1 MSSLLAI
8 GKTGLYAAQAALSTT
23 GHNITNANVAGY
35 SRQVVV
41 QATAAAL
48 NTGVGFMGTGTQISQ
63 IKRYSDDFLN
73 TQVRTAQ
80 AGTSGLESYYS
91 QIKQID
97 NLLADTTSGLT
108 PATQGFFKGIQDM
121 AANRASVPSR
131 QAMLS
136 SAETLATRLN
146 DLDARLGQI
155 REGVNSEIES
165 SVTAINTYA
174 KQIAKLNDQI
184 GNYASSDQRPP
195 NDLLDQRDQ
204 LVLELNKYVKADAR
218 PGDNNSLT
226 VSIGNGQPLV
236 VGQDSFQLA
245 AMASPTDLS
254 RLEVGYLVGGKVSV
268 LPDGA
273 LPGGKLGGAL
283 DFRST
288 TLDKAQSQLGKIAVG
303 LAFEFNQQ
311 HELGL
316 DQNGQPGKPFF
327 NIAPGFVGASI
338 NNAKGTAADPAAAVT
353 AKIVDPS
360 KLSDNDYE
368 VKFND
373 GEYHVV
379 SLPSRQA
386 VGSVEPDADGNA
398 TLVVNGVEL
407 SFSERP
413 RQGDTFLV
421 RPTIN
426 GASDF
431 KVLINDVSQI
441 AAAAPILGG
450 DLPTNTGTGKI
461 SETKVDSEF
470 LDTPPALPITLTFN
484 KGTPAAPPAPATP
497 DTLTGFPAGETIYK
511 VDAKGNKTEITGPVE
526 FENGATYSFGGI
538 SVTMTG
544 APNGGDQF
552 TISDNSSGVGDT
564 RNIAALGEL
573 QTKNIFNGGTATL
586 QSSYAQMVSE
596 VGNKTREVQ
605 INAAAGNAQLAQAQ
619 GAQADV
625 SGVNLDEEATNLIK
639 YQQAYQAASKVMQIA
654 GTIFD
659 SLLSISR

>member
-48 NTGVGFMGTGTQISQ
+48 NTGVGFMGTGTQIAQ

-73 TQVRTAQ
+73 TQVRNAQ
-80 AGTSGLESYYS
+80 AGSSGLESYYS

-108 PATQGFFKGIQDM
+108 PATQSFFKGVQDM

-136 SAETLATRLN
+136 NAESLATRLN
-146 DLDARLGQI
+146 GLDARLGEI

-174 KQIAKLNDQI
+174 QQIAKLNEQI
-184 GNYASSDQRPP
+184 GNYASSPQRPP

-204 LVLELNKYVKADAR
+204 LVLELNKYVKATVL

-245 AMASPTDLS
+245 TMQSPTDLT
-254 RLEVGYLVGGKVSV
+254 RLEVGYQVGNKVSV

-273 LPGGKLGGAL
+273 LPGGKLGGVL
-283 DFRST
+283 DFRSN
-288 TLDKAQSQLGKIAVG
+288 TLDKAQSQLGKIAIG
-303 LAFEFNQQ
+303 LAFEFNRQ

-316 DQNGQPGKPFF
+316 DQNGEPGKAFF
-327 NIAPGFVGASI
+327 NEAPAYVGKSV
-338 NNAKGTAADPAAAVT
+338 NSSPLSTSELT
-353 AKIVDPS
+353 AKVVDPS
-360 KLSDNDYE
+360 KLTDNDYE
-368 VKFND
+368 VKFSE
-373 GEYHVV
+373 GRYHVL
-379 SLPSRQA
+379 SLPDRTS

-398 TLVVNGVEL
+398 TFEVGGVEMT
-407 SFSERP
+407 FSKSARE
-413 RQGDTFLV
+413 GDTFLV

-426 GASDF
+426 GAADF
-431 KVLINDVSQI
+431 KVLATDVSQI
-441 AAAAPILGG
+441 AAAAPVLSNE
-450 DLPTNTGTGKI
+450 PSTNTGSGKI
-461 SETKVDSEF
+461 SEIKVDSEF

-484 KGTPAAPPAPATP
+484 KGADGAA
-497 DTLTGFPAGETIYK
+497 DTLTGFPAGETVYK
-511 VDAKGNKTEITGPVE
+511 VDDKGNKTPITGDVV

-544 APNGGDQF
+544 APGGGDKF
-552 TISDNSSGVGDT
+552 EIADNSSGVGDT

-573 QTKNIFNGGTATL
+573 QTKNIFNGGTATI

-605 INAAAGNAQLAQAQ
+605 INASANNALLAQAQ

-625 SGVNLDEEATNLIK
+625 AGVNLDEEATNLIK

-659 SLLSISR
+659 SLLSIGR

>member
-1 MSSLLAI
+1 MSNLLAI
-8 GKTGLYAAQAALSTT
+8 GRTGLYAAQAALATT

-41 QATAAAL
+41 QATSAAL
-48 NTGVGFMGTGTQISQ
+48 NTGVGFVGTGTQISQ

-73 TQVRTAQ
+73 TQVRNAQ
-80 AGTSGLESYYS
+80 ASSSGLESYFS

-97 NLLADTTSGLT
+97 NMLADTTSGLT
-108 PATQGFFKGIQDM
+108 PAMQGFFKGVQDM

-136 SAETLATRLN
+136 NAESLATRLN
-146 DLDARLGQI
+146 GLDARLNEI
-155 REGVNSEIES
+155 RDGVNSEIES

-174 KQIAKLNDQI
+174 KQIAKLNEQI
-184 GNYASSDQRPP
+184 STYASSPQRPP

-204 LVLELNKYVKADAR
+204 LVLELNKYVKATVL

-245 AMASPTDLS
+245 TMQSPTDLT
-254 RLEVGYLVGGKVSV
+254 RLEVGYQVGNKVAV

-273 LPGGKLGGAL
+273 LPGGKLGGVL
-283 DFRST
+283 EFRSN
-288 TLDKAQSQLGKIAVG
+288 TLDKAQNQLGKIALG
-303 LAFEFNQQ
+303 LAYEFNRQ

-316 DQNGQPGKPFF
+316 DQNGKPGKAFF
-327 NIAPGFVGASI
+327 NEAPAVVGKSI
-338 NNAKGTAADPAAAVT
+338 NNSPLSTGEVAAKVT
-353 AKIVDPS
+353 DPS
-360 KLSDNDYE
+360 KLQDSDYEIRFNEGKYSVVRLSDNTP
-368 VKFND
+368 VA
-373 GEYHVV
+373 
-379 SLPSRQA
+379 SA
-386 VGSVEPDADGNA
+386 TPDADGNA
-398 TLVVNGVEL
+398 TLEYGGVEFN
-407 SFSERP
+407 FSGGARN
-413 RQGDTFLV
+413 GDVFLV

-426 GASDF
+426 GAADF
-431 KVLINDVSQI
+431 KVLTNDISQI

-450 DLPTNTGTGKI
+450 EASTNTGTGKLG
-461 SETKVDSEF
+461 ETKVDRDF

-484 KGTPAAPPAPATP
+484 KGAGGAP
-497 DTLTGFPAGETIYK
+497 DTITGFPAGETVYK
-511 VDAKGNKTEITGPVE
+511 VDDKGNKTPITGDVV
-526 FENGATYSFGGI
+526 FEDGATYSFGGVT
-538 SVTMTG
+538 VTMTG
-544 APNGGDQF
+544 APNGGDKF

-605 INAAAGNAQLAQAQ
+605 INASASNALLAQAA

>member
-41 QATAAAL
+41 QATSAAL
-48 NTGVGFMGTGTQISQ
+48 NTGVGFMGTGTQIAQ

-73 TQVRTAQ
+73 TQVRNAQ
-80 AGTSGLESYYS
+80 ASSSGLESYYS

-108 PATQGFFKGIQDM
+108 PATQSFFKGVQDM

-136 SAETLATRLN
+136 NAESLATRLN
-146 DLDARLGQI
+146 GLDARLGEI

-174 KQIAKLNDQI
+174 QQIAKLNEQI
-184 GNYASSDQRPP
+184 GNYASSPQRPP

-204 LVLELNKYVKADAR
+204 LVLELNKYVKASVL

-245 AMASPTDLS
+245 TMQSPTDLT
-254 RLEVGYLVGGKVSV
+254 RLEVGYQVGDKVSV

-273 LPGGKLGGAL
+273 LPGGKLGGVL
-283 DFRST
+283 DFRSN
-288 TLDKAQSQLGKIAVG
+288 TLDKAQSQLGKIAIG
-303 LAFEFNQQ
+303 LAFEFNRQ

-316 DQNGQPGKPFF
+316 DQNGEPGQKFF
-327 NIAPGFVGASI
+327 NEAPAYVGASI
-338 NNAKGTAADPAAAVT
+338 HNAQGDEDNPAAKLE
-353 AKIVDPS
+353 AKVIDPS
-360 KLSDNDYE
+360 ALTDNDYE
-368 VKFND
+368 VKFD
-373 GEYHVV
+373 KGEYKVF
-379 SLPSRQA
+379 SLPDRKM
-386 VGSVEPDADGNA
+386 VGSVAPDAVGDA
-398 TLVVNGVEL
+398 TLEVGGVEMT
-407 SFSERP
+407 FSNNA

-426 GASDF
+426 GAADF
-431 KVLINDVSQI
+431 KVLANDVSQI
-441 AAAAPILGG
+441 AAAAPVLSKEP
-450 DLPTNTGTGKI
+450 LTNTGSGKI
-461 SETKVDSEF
+461 SEVKVEKEF
-470 LDTPPALPITLTFN
+470 LDTPPTLPITLTFN
-484 KGTPAAPPAPATP
+484 KGTPAGPDTPATP
-497 DTLTGFPAGETIYK
+497 DTLTGFPAGETVYK
-511 VDAKGNKTEITGPVE
+511 VDAKGNKDPIIGDVV

-538 SVTMTG
+538 TVTMTG
-544 APNGGDQF
+544 APNGNDKF
-552 TISDNSSGVGDT
+552 EIASNADGVGDT

-573 QTKNIFNGGTATL
+573 QTKNIFNGDTATI

-605 INAAAGNAQLAQAQ
+605 INASASNALLAQAA

-659 SLLSISR
+659 SLLSIGR

>member
-41 QATAAAL
+41 QATSAAL
-48 NTGVGFMGTGTQISQ
+48 NTGVGFMGTGTQIAQ

-73 TQVRTAQ
+73 TQVRNAQ
-80 AGTSGLESYYS
+80 ASSSGLESYYS

-108 PATQGFFKGIQDM
+108 PAMQGFFKGVQDM

-136 SAETLATRLN
+136 NAESLATRLN
-146 DLDARLGQI
+146 GLDARLGEI

-174 KQIAKLNDQI
+174 QQIAKLNEQI
-184 GNYASSDQRPP
+184 GNYASSPQRPP

-204 LVLELNKYVKADAR
+204 LVLELNKYVKATVL

-245 AMASPTDLS
+245 TMQSPTDLT
-254 RLEVGYLVGGKVSV
+254 RLEVGYQVGDKVSV

-273 LPGGKLGGAL
+273 LPGGKLGGVL
-283 DFRST
+283 DFRSN
-288 TLDKAQSQLGKIAVG
+288 TLDKAQSQLGKIAIG
-303 LAFEFNQQ
+303 LAFEFNRQ

-316 DQNGQPGKPFF
+316 DQNGEPGQKFF
-327 NIAPGFVGASI
+327 NEAPAYVGASI
-338 NNAKGTAADPAAAVT
+338 HNAQGDEDNPAAKLE
-353 AKIVDPS
+353 AKVIDPS
-360 KLSDNDYE
+360 ALTDNDYE
-368 VKFND
+368 VKFD
-373 GEYHVV
+373 KGEYKVF
-379 SLPSRQA
+379 SLPDRKM
-386 VGSVEPDADGNA
+386 VGSVAPDAVGDA
-398 TLVVNGVEL
+398 TLEVGGVEMT
-407 SFSERP
+407 FSNNA

-426 GASDF
+426 GAADF
-431 KVLINDVSQI
+431 KVLANDVSQI
-441 AAAAPILGG
+441 AAAAPIATSVPL
-450 DLPTNTGTGKI
+450 TNTGTAKI
-461 SETKVDSEF
+461 SEGKVDGNF
-470 LDTPPALPITLTFN
+470 LTARPALPVTLVYDQQT
-484 KGTPAAPPAPATP
+484 GA
-497 DTLTGFPAGETIYK
+497 LGGFPVGATVTVTNSRGESS
-511 VDAKGNKTEITGPVE
+511 DMPADEVE
-526 FENGATYSFGGI
+526 FENGSTYQFSGI
-538 SVTMTG
+538 SVTLTG
-544 APNGGDQF
+544 APGDGDKF
-552 TISDNSSGVGDT
+552 EIAANNSGVGDT

-573 QTKNIFNGGTATL
+573 QTKNIFKNGTATL
-586 QSSYAQMVSE
+586 QSSYAQMVSQ

-605 INAAAGNAQLAQAQ
+605 INAEAGNALLAQAQ
-619 GAQADV
+619 GAHADV
-625 SGVNLDEEATNLIK
+625 AGVNLDEEATNLIK

-659 SLLSISR
+659 TLLSISR

>member
-48 NTGVGFMGTGTQISQ
+48 NTGVGFMGTGTQIAQ

-73 TQVRTAQ
+73 TQVRNAQ
-80 AGTSGLESYYS
+80 ASTSGLESYYS

-108 PATQGFFKGIQDM
+108 PAMQGFFKGVQDM

-136 SAETLATRLN
+136 SAESLATRLN
-146 DLDARLGQI
+146 GLDARLGEI
-155 REGVNSEIES
+155 REGVNAEIES

-174 KQIAKLNDQI
+174 KQIAKLNEQI
-184 GNYASSDQRPP
+184 GNYASSPQRPP

-204 LVLELNKYVKADAR
+204 LVLELNKYVKATVL

-245 AMASPTDLS
+245 TMQSPTDLT
-254 RLEVGYLVGGKVSV
+254 RLEVGYQVGDKVSV

-273 LPGGKLGGAL
+273 LPGGKLGGVL
-283 DFRST
+283 EFRSN
-288 TLDKAQSQLGKIAVG
+288 TLDKAQSQLGKIAIG
-303 LAFEFNQQ
+303 LAYEFNRQ

-316 DQNGQPGKPFF
+316 DQNGQPGKAFF
-327 NIAPGFVGASI
+327 NEAPAYVGKSV
-338 NNAKGTAADPAAAVT
+338 NSSPLSTSELT
-353 AKIVDPS
+353 AKVVDPS
-360 KLSDNDYE
+360 KLTDNDYE
-368 VKFND
+368 VKFSE
-373 GEYHVV
+373 GRYHVL
-379 SLPSRQA
+379 SLPDRTS
-386 VGSVEPDADGNA
+386 VGSVAPDANGDA
-398 TLVVNGVEL
+398 TLEIGGVEMT
-407 SFSERP
+407 FSKSARE
-413 RQGDTFLV
+413 GDTFLV

-426 GASDF
+426 GAADF
-431 KVLINDVSQI
+431 KVLATDVSQI
-441 AAAAPILGG
+441 AAAAPVLSNE
-450 DLPTNTGTGKI
+450 PSSNTGSGKI
-461 SETKVDSEF
+461 SEIKVDSEF
-470 LDTPPALPITLTFN
+470 LDTPPTLPITLTFN
-484 KGTPAAPPAPATP
+484 KGAAGAP
-497 DTLTGFPAGETIYK
+497 DTLTGFPVGETVYK
-511 VDAKGNKTEITGPVE
+511 VDDKGNKTPITGDVV

-538 SVTMTG
+538 TVTMTG
-544 APNGGDQF
+544 APGGGDKF
-552 TISDNSSGVGDT
+552 EIASNVNGVGDT

-573 QTKNIFNGGTATL
+573 QTKNIFNGGTATV

-605 INAAAGNAQLAQAQ
+605 INASASNSLLAQAA

-659 SLLSISR
+659 SLLSIGR

>member
-1 MSSLLAI
+1 MSNLLAI
-8 GKTGLYAAQAALSTT
+8 GRTGLYAAQAALATT

-41 QATAAAL
+41 QATNAAL
-48 NTGVGFMGTGTQISQ
+48 NTGVGFVGTGTQISQ

-73 TQVRTAQ
+73 TQVRNAQ
-80 AGTSGLESYYS
+80 ASSSGLESYFS

-97 NLLADTTSGLT
+97 NMLADGTSGLT
-108 PATQGFFKGIQDM
+108 PAMQGFFKGVQDM

-136 SAETLATRLN
+136 NAESLATRLN
-146 DLDARLGQI
+146 GLDARLNEI
-155 REGVNSEIES
+155 RDGVNSEIES

-174 KQIAKLNDQI
+174 KQIAKLNEQI
-184 GNYASSDQRPP
+184 STYASSPQRPP

-204 LVLELNKYVKADAR
+204 LVLELNKYVKATVL

-245 AMASPTDLS
+245 TMQSPTDLT
-254 RLEVGYLVGGKVSV
+254 RLEVGYQVGNKVAV

-273 LPGGKLGGAL
+273 LPGGKLGGVL
-283 DFRST
+283 EFRSN
-288 TLDKAQSQLGKIAVG
+288 TLDKAQNQLGKIALG
-303 LAFEFNQQ
+303 LAYEFNRQ

-316 DQNGQPGKPFF
+316 DQNGKPGKAFF
-327 NIAPGFVGASI
+327 NEAPAVVGKST
-338 NNAKGTAADPAAAVT
+338 NNSPLSTGEVAAKVT
-353 AKIVDPS
+353 DPS
-360 KLSDNDYE
+360 KLQDSDYEIRFNEGKYSVVRLSDNTP
-368 VKFND
+368 VA
-373 GEYHVV
+373 
-379 SLPSRQA
+379 SA
-386 VGSVEPDADGNA
+386 TPDADGNA
-398 TLVVNGVEL
+398 TLEYGGVEFN
-407 SFSERP
+407 FSGGARN
-413 RQGDTFLV
+413 GDVFLV

-426 GASDF
+426 GAADF
-431 KVLINDVSQI
+431 KVLTNDISQI

-450 DLPTNTGTGKI
+450 EASTNTGTGKLG
-461 SETKVDSEF
+461 ETKVDRDF

-484 KGTPAAPPAPATP
+484 KGANGDP
-497 DTLTGFPAGETIYK
+497 DTITGFPAGETVYK
-511 VDAKGNKTEITGPVE
+511 VDDKGNKTPITGDVV
-526 FENGATYSFGGI
+526 FEDGATYSFGGVT
-538 SVTMTG
+538 VTMTG
-544 APNGGDQF
+544 APNGGDKF

-605 INAAAGNAQLAQAQ
+605 INASASNALLAQAA